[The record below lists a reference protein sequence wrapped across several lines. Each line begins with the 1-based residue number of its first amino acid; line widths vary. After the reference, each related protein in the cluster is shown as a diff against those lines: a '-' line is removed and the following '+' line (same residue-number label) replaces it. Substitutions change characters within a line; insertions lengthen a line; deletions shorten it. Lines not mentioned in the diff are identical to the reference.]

1 MNPEPLPFASP
12 SLHDASSVRQLT
24 AAVMGNDLSF
34 ANIYLLREKYTT
46 TIALEGGFLYRH
58 YAGTGR
64 LQGYAF
70 PCGAGDWEAAL
81 RRVETDAA
89 IRCRPLE
96 FCLLTEEEKSRLDSL
111 RPGLFGFACD
121 AGNADYLYRRSDLAD
136 LPGTAYHRKR
146 NHIARFE
153 KLYPQWK
160 FVALTHENAAD
171 ALSVAQGWLE
181 GREESS
187 LLHELRAISRA
198 LEHWQ
203 ELFLSGG
210 IIYVRQQP
218 VAMSVASYISP
229 TVADV
234 HYEKC
239 LPEFRDAYPVINREL
254 ARMLN
259 CELINREEDLNRPG
273 LRQAKESYRPTML
286 LHKYTAYPLS
296 VC

>member
-1 MNPEPLPFASP
+1 MNSQTLPFAIP
-12 SLHDASSVRQLT
+12 NLHDAAAVRHLT
-24 AAVMGNDLSF
+24 TAVMGNDLSF
-34 ANIYLLREKYTT
+34 ANIYLLREKYVT
-46 TIALEGGFLYRH
+46 TIALEDGFLYRH
-58 YAGTGR
+58 YAGNGR
-64 LQGYAF
+64 LRGYAF

-81 RRVETDAA
+81 RRVEADAA

-96 FCLLTEEEKSRLDSL
+96 FCLLTEEEKSRLDTL
-111 RPGLFGFACD
+111 RPGQFGFACD
-121 AGNADYLYRRSDLAD
+121 AGNADYFYRRRDLAD

-160 FVALTHENAAD
+160 FVELTPKNAAD
-171 ALSVAQGWLE
+171 ALSVAQGWLA

-203 ELFLSGG
+203 DLSLCGG
-210 IIYVRQQP
+210 IIYVQQQP

-239 LPEFRDAYPVINREL
+239 LPEFRDAYPAINREL

-259 CELINREEDLNRPG
+259 CELINREEDLNHPG
-273 LRQAKESYRPTML
+273 LRRAKESYHPVLL
-286 LHKYTAYPLS
+286 LHKYTASPLS
-296 VC
+296 PC

>member
-1 MNPEPLPFASP
+1 MKSEPLPFAPP
-12 SLHDASSVRQLT
+12 SLSDAFGVRALT
-24 AAVMGNDLSF
+24 SAVMGNDLSF
-34 ANIYLLREKYTT
+34 ANIYLLREKYATA
-46 TIALEGGFLYRH
+46 IALEGGFLYRH

-70 PCGAGDWEAAL
+70 PCGDGDWEAAL

-89 IRCRPLE
+89 IRRRPLE

-111 RPGLFGFACD
+111 CPGQYSFSCD

-136 LPGTAYHRKR
+136 LPGSAYHRKR

-153 KLYPQWK
+153 KLYPQWQY
-160 FVALTHENAAD
+160 VALTPENAAD

-203 ELFLSGG
+203 ELCLCGG
-210 IIYVRQQP
+210 LIYVKQQP

-273 LRQAKESYRPTML
+273 LRQAKESYHPALL
-286 LHKYTAYPLS
+286 LHKYTASPLS
-296 VC
+296 PC